1 MGDFNIDLLKY
12 ETCGYTQTL
21 LQTMQSFSMFPV
33 VDKPTRVYGNSATL
47 IDNIFLNNPEN
58 NIVCGNIVSDTT
70 DHFSQMCILT
80 SQCKTFFSNNKTK
93 VRDYSAF
100 NAKSFIND
108 LQNINWNNISKLTD
122 ANQSFSWFYKC
133 VNNIINKHAPLRSI
147 SNRKQKFLSKPWLT
161 AGLRKSIRVKNA
173 LFYTSDWDKYK
184 FYRNKITS
192 LTRLSK
198 ANYYQSF
205 FDLNIRNMR
214 QTWKGI
220 NELIGSYKKKNKHNP
235 TNFIRPNPNEVP
247 TNDPKEI
254 SNILNKYF
262 ATVGSKLA
270 SKIPQTLNTFF
281 DYLDTPLNRIF
292 FFDPIIPEDINFEI
306 SILQDNKAHGL
317 YSSPVRLLKVAKS
330 VISVPLATI
339 FNQSICSGIFPSK
352 LKRAK
357 IIPIFKDED
366 DSMPENYRPISLLS
380 IYSRIFEK
388 LMYSRLTKFVKDC
401 HILYDQQYG
410 FRSKH
415 STQHAILDIVN
426 TILQNM
432 DNGKFSCG
440 VFIDLK
446 KAFDTVNHEILL
458 AKLENYGVRGVI
470 NSWFRSY
477 LTDRKQN
484 TEVNNV
490 VSEAETTLCG
500 VPQGSVL
507 GPLLFLLYIND
518 IYKSSSLFFF
528 YLFAD
533 DTSIILSNNNLR
545 TFARKFFN
553 IDFFLKL
560 LPL

>member
-1 MGDFNIDLLKY
+1 
-12 ETCGYTQTL
+12 
-21 LQTMQSFSMFPV
+21 MQSFSMFPV
-33 VDKPTRVYGNSATL
+33 VDKPTSVYGKSATL
-47 IDNIFLNNPEN
+47 IDNIFINNLEN
-58 NIVCGNIVSDTT
+58 NIISGNIVSDTT

-80 SQCKTFFSNNKTK
+80 SQCKIFFPNNKTM
-93 VRDYSAF
+93 VRDYSTL
-100 NAKSFIND
+100 NTKSFNND
-108 LQNINWNNISKLTD
+108 LQNINWTSVCQHTD
-122 ANQSFSWFYKC
+122 ANQSFSRFYKLI
-133 VNNIINKHAPLRSI
+133 NKTINKHAPLRCI
-147 SNRKQKFLSKPWLT
+147 PNRKQKLLAKPWLT

-173 LFYTSDWDKYK
+173 LFLTSDWDKYK
-184 FYRNKITS
+184 FYRNKIIS

-205 FDLNIRNMR
+205 FDLNIRNAR

-220 NELIGSYKKKNKHNP
+220 NELIGCCKKKNKHNP
-235 TNFIRPNPNEVP
+235 LNFICSTPNEVP
-247 TNDPKEI
+247 TSDPKEI
-254 SNILNKYF
+254 SDILNRYF
-262 ATVGSKLA
+262 ATVGHKLA
-270 SKIPQTLNTFF
+270 SKIPQTINTFS
-281 DYLDTPLNRIF
+281 DYLDPPLNHTF
-292 FFDPIIPEDINFEI
+292 FFDPIIPEDINLEI
-306 SILQDNKAHGL
+306 STLQDNKAHGL
-317 YSSPVRLLKVAKS
+317 YSSPVKLLKLAS
-330 VISVPLATI
+330 GVISVPLATI

-366 DSMPENYRPISLLS
+366 ESLPENYQPISLLS
-380 IYSRIFEK
+380 IYNRIFEK
-388 LMYSRLTKFVKDC
+388 LVYSRLTKFVKDYNL
-401 HILYDQQYG
+401 LYDQQYG

-518 IYKSSSLFFF
+518 IYKSSSLFAF

-533 DTSIILSNNNLR
+533 DTSIILANNNLKELESLVNR
-545 TFARKFFN
+545 ELGNVNEWLKVNKLSLNVKKIKLCN
-553 IDFFLKL
+553 ISSPTKE
-560 LPL
+560 